1 MCGFAGKV
9 KRVGR
14 RGYKI
19 LHHINAKPLGA
30 GLPLI

>member
-14 RGYKI
+14 RGRKI
-19 LHHINAKPLGA
+19 LHHVHAKLLGA